1 MPLADIFT
9 LSLALAALIGFGAG
23 VMKGFS
29 GFGAGMIMAP
39 LLSLLYTPVEGVAII
54 ILIDLISSVQ
64 MLPGALP
71 RTNWRLVVP
80 MMAAS
85 FVAAPFAALV
95 LFTTD
100 VEIMRRVIGGTVLFF
115 ALVMLSGWRYR
126 GAQRPAISLL
136 VGALTGLLAG
146 GTGMGAPIVV
156 LYVLSNQAGA
166 ARNRASM
173 LTLSTGIVS
182 YLLFLFILN
191 DAINSTALW
200 RAGVLAPVM
209 ILGTWAGARLFSGA
223 SEGLFRRVALLSVLA
238 VGAAAVVA

>member
-1 MPLADIFT
+1 MPLDDVFT
-9 LSLALAALIGFGAG
+9 LSLALAGLIGLGAG

-39 LLSLLYTPVEGVAII
+39 LLSLLYTPVEAVAII
-54 ILIDLISSVQ
+54 ILVDLISSAQ
-64 MLPGALP
+64 MLPSALP
-71 RTNWRLVVP
+71 RTNWRLVLP

-85 FVAAPFAALV
+85 LVAAPFATRV

-100 VEIMRRVIGGTVLFF
+100 VEVMRRVIGGAVLFF

-126 GAQRPAISLL
+126 GAQRPAISLV

-156 LYVLSNQAGA
+156 LYVLSNQASA
-166 ARNRASM
+166 ARNRAS
-173 LTLSTGIVS
+173 LLALSTVIVS

-191 DAINSTALW
+191 DAIEAVTLW

-209 ILGTWAGARLFSGA
+209 IFGTWAGARLFSGA
-223 SEGLFRRVALLSVLA
+223 SEGLFRRVALLAVLSAGVAVVLA
-238 VGAAAVVA
+238 

>member
-1 MPLADIFT
+1 MPLDDVFT
-9 LSLALAALIGFGAG
+9 LSLALAGLI
-23 VMKGFS
+23 

-39 LLSLLYTPVEGVAII
+39 LLSLLYTPVEAVAII
-54 ILIDLISSVQ
+54 ILVDLISSAQ
-64 MLPGALP
+64 MLPSALP
-71 RTNWRLVVP
+71 RTNWRLVLP

-85 FVAAPFAALV
+85 LVAAPFATRV

-100 VEIMRRVIGGTVLFF
+100 VEVMRRVIGGAVLFF

-126 GAQRPAISLL
+126 GAQRPAISLV

-156 LYVLSNQAGA
+156 LYVLSNQASA
-166 ARNRASM
+166 ARNRAS
-173 LTLSTGIVS
+173 LLALSTVIVS

-191 DAINSTALW
+191 DAIEAVTLW

-209 ILGTWAGARLFSGA
+209 IFGTWAGARLFSGA
-223 SEGLFRRVALLSVLA
+223 SEGLFRRVALLAVLSAGVAVVLA
-238 VGAAAVVA
+238 